1 MATLLDWERA
11 LENTDGSED
20 LLLELAE
27 MFIEECPDMMREVH
41 AAVDAGDASAL
52 QLAAHTLKGSVRIFA
67 MEPAVEAA
75 RRLEEMG
82 ASGDLSDAGDGWSA
96 LKLEIDRLT
105 AALAD
110 KTSQGTASRGTAS
123 RGTE

>member
-1 MATLLDWERA
+1 MATLVDWDRA

-27 MFIEECPDMMREVH
+27 MFIEECPEMMREVRV
-41 AAVDAGDASAL
+41 AIDAGDAPAL

-67 MEPAVEAA
+67 MAAAVQAA
-75 RRLEEMG
+75 RRLEEVG
-82 ASGDLSDAGDGWSA
+82 ASGDLSDADDGWSA
-96 LKLEIDRLT
+96 LRQEVDRLT

-110 KTSQGTASRGTAS
+110 RISQGP
-123 RGTE
+123 E

>member
-27 MFIEECPDMMREVH
+27 MFIKECPGMMREVRV
-41 AAVDAGDASAL
+41 AIDAGDAPAL
-52 QLAAHTLKGSVRIFA
+52 HRAAHTLKGSVRIFVMA
-67 MEPAVEAA
+67 PAVEAA

-82 ASGDLSDAGDGWSA
+82 ASGDLSDADDGWRT
-96 LKLEIDRLT
+96 LRLEVDRLT

-110 KTSQGTASRGTAS
+110 KTSQGT
-123 RGTE
+123 E